1 LREDLKLTGYQFSWA
16 ISLFYFG
23 QLCSEYPAAYLL
35 SRLPVIV
42 FVSFTIVAWGAAEM
56 CLGAVHSFG
65 GLGAVRFFLGFAE
78 GSVQPAFIIIITT
91 SHWYKRREHPIR
103 VATWVSMSGVS
114 QILGALIM
122 YAIGSRDMAIASWRV
137 LFFVIGGM
145 TCVCGIGF
153 ILLMPRN
160 PAAHGSSTSAR
171 ANSLPSAS
179 PSIVL
184 PETGPNSTMLS

>member
-1 LREDLKLTGYQFSWA
+1 
-16 ISLFYFG
+16 
-23 QLCSEYPAAYLL
+23 
-35 SRLPVIV
+35 
-42 FVSFTIVAWGAAEM
+42 
-56 CLGAVHSFG
+56 
-65 GLGAVRFFLGFAE
+65 LGFAE
-78 GSVQPAFIIIITT
+78 GSVQPAFIIIT

-114 QILGALIM
+114 QILGVLIM

>member
-1 LREDLKLTGYQFSWA
+1 
-16 ISLFYFG
+16 
-23 QLCSEYPAAYLL
+23 
-35 SRLPVIV
+35 
-42 FVSFTIVAWGAAEM
+42 M

-78 GSVQPAFIIIITT
+78 GSVQPAFIIIT
-91 SHWYKRREHPIR
+91 SHRYKRREHPIR
-103 VATWVSMSGVS
+103 VATWVSMSDVS
-114 QILGALIM
+114 QILGVLIM
-122 YAIGSRDMAIASWRV
+122 YAIGNRDMAIASWRV

-160 PAAHGSSTSAR
+160 PSSSTSAS